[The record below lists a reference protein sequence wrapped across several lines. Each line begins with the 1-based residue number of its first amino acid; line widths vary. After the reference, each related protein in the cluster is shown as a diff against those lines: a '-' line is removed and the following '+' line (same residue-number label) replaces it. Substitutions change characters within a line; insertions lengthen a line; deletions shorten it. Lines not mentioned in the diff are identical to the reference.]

1 MGARC
6 VVHQLLSLPGCFI
19 ERCEADGETLLV
31 TARTAHTSVVC
42 PDCEQQSHRI
52 HSHYVRTPEDLPLSG
67 KRARLRLRVRRL
79 RCLNASCA
87 KQTFTEPLPDL
98 LPFRARRTAR
108 LAQAQSSIGAALG
121 GEAGARLLHQLAMP
135 VSPATILRTLRAQE
149 TASFAT
155 PRILGVDD
163 WAMRKGRTY
172 GTILVDLE
180 KHRAIDLLEDRSAAT
195 LAAWLQEHPGI
206 EVIARDR
213 STEYAKGAS
222 EGAPNAQQVADR
234 WHLLL
239 NVRQMVERLL
249 SRIHSRLRRLPITP
263 SSAEEV
269 ARNTSPTKQRS
280 AFRRTR
286 AEEERSRESRQRC
299 LQRYHQVKERY
310 ESGASI
316 SATARELRLNRTTVR
331 KYAYPQTFPER
342 NVRTPKPSILDPHL
356 DYLAARHAEGCEN
369 ASLLWREIQE
379 RGFLGSRRQVAKWMR
394 EKRTTP
400 APTTPG
406 TYREVL
412 GIEKERLAKDEKS
425 PDTPPLPSSRQLAWL
440 LVQEPSALRS
450 EDEAILARVLQDA
463 EVAHVHELSR
473 TFVDMVQQ
481 KKASLLDDWLDASA
495 TSNVAAVRTFA
506 AGIKQDYA
514 AVRAALETPWSN
526 GQTEGQ
532 VTKLKLIK
540 RAMYGRANFDLLRQ
554 RVLLAA

>member
-1 MGARC
+1 
-6 VVHQLLSLPGCFI
+6 VYQLISLPGCII
-19 ERCEADGETLLV
+19 EGLETAEETLLV

-42 PDCEQQSHRI
+42 PGCEQQSHRI

-67 KRARLRLRVRRL
+67 KRARLRLRVRRF

-87 KQTFTEPLPDL
+87 KQTFTEPLPNL

-108 LAQAQSSIGAALG
+108 LARAQSFVGAALG
-121 GEAGARLLHQLAMP
+121 GEAGARLLHQLSMP

-180 KHRAIDLLEDRSAAT
+180 KRRAIDLLEDRSAAT

-206 EVIARDR
+206 EVVARDR
-213 STEYAKGAS
+213 STEYAKGVS

-249 SRIHSRLRRLPITP
+249 SRIHSRLRRLPTSP
-263 SSAEEV
+263 SSTKDMAGNI
-269 ARNTSPTKQRS
+269 APTKRQG
-280 AFRRTR
+280 AFRRTKT
-286 AEEERSRESRQRC
+286 EEERSRESRQQC
-299 LQRYHQVKERY
+299 VQRYQQVKASY

-316 SATARELRLNRTTVR
+316 SAIARDLGLNRTTVR
-331 KYAYPQTFPER
+331 KYAYAQAFPER
-342 NVRTPKPSILDPHL
+342 NARTPKPSILDPHL

-394 EKRTTP
+394 EERTMP

-406 TYREVL
+406 HHLAVL
-412 GIEKERLAKDEKS
+412 QAEKAGPAEGAENLTVPR
-425 PDTPPLPSSRQLAWL
+425 LPSARQLAWL
-440 LVQEPSALRS
+440 IVQKPSRLRD
-450 EDEAILARVLQDA
+450 EDKETLARVLQDA

-481 KKASLLDDWLDASA
+481 KKASLLEAWLDASA
-495 TSNVAAVRTFA
+495 TSDVAAVRTFA

>member
-1 MGARC
+1 M
-6 VVHQLLSLPGCFI
+6 HQLLSLPGCFI
-19 ERCEADGETLLV
+19 EKCETDGETLLV
-31 TARTAHTSVVC
+31 TAQTAHNSAVC
-42 PDCEQQSHRI
+42 PGCEQQSQRI

-67 KRARLRLRVRRL
+67 KRARLRLRVRRF
-79 RCLNASCA
+79 RCLNASCT
-87 KQTFTEPLPDL
+87 KRTFTEPLPDL
-98 LPFRARRTAR
+98 LSFYARRTVR
-108 LAQAQSSIGAALG
+108 LSRAQSAIGAALG

-135 VSPATILRTLRAQE
+135 ISPATILRMFRAQE
-149 TASFAT
+149 AACLAT

-180 KHRAIDLLEDRSAAT
+180 KRCAVDLLEDRSAAT
-195 LAAWLQEHPGI
+195 LAAWLQERPGI

-249 SRIHSRLRRLPITP
+249 SRIHSRLRRLPTIP
-263 SSAEEV
+263 ASKEL
-269 ARNTSPTKQRS
+269 ARNMSPIKRLG
-280 AFRRTR
+280 AFRRTK
-286 AEEERSRESRQRC
+286 ADEERSRESRQRC
-299 LQRYHQVKERY
+299 LQHYQQVKTSY
-310 ESGASI
+310 EGGASI
-316 SATARELRLNRTTVR
+316 SAMARDLGFTRTTVR
-331 KYAYPQTFPER
+331 KYAYAQNFPER
-342 NVRTPKPSILDPHL
+342 NTRTPKPSILDPHL
-356 DYLAARHAEGCEN
+356 DYLAVRHAEGCEN

-394 EKRTTP
+394 EKRKTP
-400 APTTPG
+400 APTTPAI
-406 TYREVL
+406 YREALQV
-412 GIEKERLAKDEKS
+412 EKERLAKDEKR
-425 PDTPPLPSSRQLAWL
+425 PDTSPLPSGKRLAWL
-440 LVQEPSALRS
+440 LVQEPSALKS
-450 EDEAILARVLQDA
+450 EDGAILARVLQDA

-495 TSNVAAVRTFA
+495 RSDVAAVRTFA
-506 AGIKQDYA
+506 AGIRQDYS

-526 GQTEGQ
+526 GQTEGH